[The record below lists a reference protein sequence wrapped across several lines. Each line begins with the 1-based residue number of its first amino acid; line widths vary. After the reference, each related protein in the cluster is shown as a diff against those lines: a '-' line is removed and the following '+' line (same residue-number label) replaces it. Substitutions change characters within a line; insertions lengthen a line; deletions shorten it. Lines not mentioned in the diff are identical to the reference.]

1 MVMVFCFPVYPYIS
15 DTRPL
20 HLAAKN
26 NHLDCI
32 VELMMNGADYNAVD
46 GNGRTSMY
54 IAAEAGHEEAVL
66 IHLSNAYGKT
76 ILSLP
81 MTETGNLRQHDCCY

>member
-1 MVMVFCFPVYPYIS
+1 VA

-26 NHLDCI
+26 NHLSCI
-32 VELMMNGADYNAVD
+32 HELMINGADYNATD
-46 GNGRTSMY
+46 GQGRTSLY
-54 IAAEAGHEEAVL
+54 IASELGHEQAVL
-66 IHLSNAYGKT
+66 EQLNNAYGKT

-81 MTETGNLRQHDCCY
+81 VKDTGTAV